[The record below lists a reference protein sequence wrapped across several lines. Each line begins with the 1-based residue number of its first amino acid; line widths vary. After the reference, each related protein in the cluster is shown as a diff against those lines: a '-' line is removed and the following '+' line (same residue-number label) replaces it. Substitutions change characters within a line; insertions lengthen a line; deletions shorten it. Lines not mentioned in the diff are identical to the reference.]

1 MFFDLKTNTF
11 GQSSRFPL
19 SYSDMS
25 TLRQFGL
32 IGYPLTHS
40 FSKKYF
46 TEKFEKE
53 NIHDCSYELFELP
66 HIEDFPTLLQS
77 KPHLQGLNVTIPYKE
92 QVLPYLDGIDDNAA
106 RIGAVNVI
114 KINPQGKLYGY
125 NSDCLG
131 FQNSLSQWLEAERCP
146 LQGLAALV
154 LGTGGAA
161 KAVKVALENLGIAYT
176 DVSRQAVA
184 HRLSYEQVN
193 AEVLANHRLLVNT
206 TPLGMAPHSSQAVA
220 LPWQY
225 VGAGHYFYDL
235 VYNPALTASMQAA
248 AAQGAKVK
256 NGLEMLHLQAEE
268 AWAIW
273 NKPFEAH

>member
-1 MFFDLKTNTF
+1 MFFGLKTNTF

-53 NIHDCSYELFELP
+53 NIPACTYELFELP
-66 HIEDFPTLLQS
+66 RIEDLPALLQNTAY
-77 KPHLQGLNVTIPYKE
+77 LQGLNVTIPYKE

-114 KINPQGKLYGY
+114 KISPEGKLYGY

-131 FQNSLSQWLEAERCP
+131 FQSSLSQWLQAEGRS
-146 LQGLAALV
+146 LQDLQALV

-176 DVSRQAVA
+176 EVSRQATA
-184 HRLSYEQVN
+184 HCLSYEQVN
-193 AEVLANHRLLVNT
+193 AEVLAAHRLLINT
-206 TPLGMAPHSSQAVA
+206 TPLGMAPHSNQAVA

-225 VGAGHYFYDL
+225 VGAEHYFYDL
-235 VYNPALTASMQAA
+235 VYNPALTASMQA

-273 NKPFEAH
+273 NAPFDIF